1 MYKLL
6 LLTFM
11 LTSLYSN
18 NPKPYS
24 ALGNVIYN
32 NVQKIDSL
40 QNLSSYELYKSDI
53 AKYVQEVQQAKK
65 EGFEIESNTAS
76 ISKKDYL
83 IKLRH
88 LSKINDYYLRGIRS
102 KYKSSMDNNNYNLF
116 SEIINC
122 GLVDTDKNK
131 NEIIDYY
138 YKHQEDINA
147 SGVIKNFLNDDAK
160 LKALK
165 DAQKK
170 KYKTKK
176 MLEDEKIKRIREK
189 DKIIQENL
197 EAKLQNELEDKKL
210 KIREEQKRELAN

>member
-11 LTSLYSN
+11 LTFLYSN
-18 NPKPYS
+18 NPKPYA
-24 ALGNVIYN
+24 ALGNVIYD

-40 QNLSSYELYKSDI
+40 QKLKSYDLYKSDI
-53 AKYVQEVQQAKK
+53 AKYVKEVELAKK
-65 EGFEIESNTAS
+65 EGFEIEAS
-76 ISKKDYL
+76 KAKISKKDYL

-88 LSKINDYYLRGIRS
+88 LAKINDNYLRGIRDN
-102 KYKSSMDNNNYNLF
+102 YKASMNNNNYNLF

-122 GLVDTDKNK
+122 GLIDTNKNK

-147 SGVIKNFLNDDAK
+147 SGVIEDFLNDDAK

-165 DAQKK
+165 ESQKI

-176 MLEDEKIKRIREK
+176 MLEEEKIKRIRDKEK
-189 DKIIQENL
+189 TTQENL
-197 EAKLQNELEDKKL
+197 EVKLQNKLQNGLQDQKKS
-210 KIREEQKRELAN
+210 

>member
-11 LTSLYSN
+11 LTFLYSN
-18 NPKPYS
+18 NPKPYA
-24 ALGNVIYN
+24 ALGNVIYD

-40 QNLSSYELYKSDI
+40 QKLKSYDLYKSDI
-53 AKYVQEVQQAKK
+53 AKYVKEVELAKK
-65 EGFEIESNTAS
+65 EGFEIEAS
-76 ISKKDYL
+76 KAKISKKDYL

-88 LSKINDYYLRGIRS
+88 LAKINDNYLRGIRDN
-102 KYKSSMDNNNYNLF
+102 YKASMNNNNYNLF

-122 GLVDTDKNK
+122 GLIDTNKNK

-147 SGVIKNFLNDDAK
+147 SGVIEDFLNDDAK

-165 DAQKK
+165 ESQKI

-176 MLEDEKIKRIREK
+176 MLEEEKIKRIRDKEK
-189 DKIIQENL
+189 TTQENL
-197 EAKLQNELEDKKL
+197 EVKLQNKLQNELQDQKKS
-210 KIREEQKRELAN
+210 

>member
-11 LTSLYSN
+11 LTFLYSN
-18 NPKPYS
+18 NPKPYA
-24 ALGNVIYN
+24 ALGNVIYD

-40 QNLSSYELYKSDI
+40 QKLKSYDLYKSDI
-53 AKYVQEVQQAKK
+53 AKYVKEVELAKK
-65 EGFEIESNTAS
+65 EGFEIEAS
-76 ISKKDYL
+76 KAKISKKDYL

-88 LSKINDYYLRGIRS
+88 LAKINDNYLRGIRDN
-102 KYKSSMDNNNYNLF
+102 YKASMNNNNYNLF

-122 GLVDTDKNK
+122 GLIDTNKDK

-147 SGVIKNFLNDDAK
+147 SGVIEDFLNDDAK

-165 DAQKK
+165 ESQKI

-176 MLEDEKIKRIREK
+176 MLEEKKIKRIRDKEK
-189 DKIIQENL
+189 TTQENL
-197 EAKLQNELEDKKL
+197 EVKLQNKLQNELQDQKKS
-210 KIREEQKRELAN
+210 

>member
-11 LTSLYSN
+11 LTFLYSN
-18 NPKPYS
+18 NPKPYA
-24 ALGNVIYN
+24 ALGNVIYD

-40 QNLSSYELYKSDI
+40 QKLKSYDLYKSDI
-53 AKYVQEVQQAKK
+53 AKYVKEVELAKK
-65 EGFEIESNTAS
+65 EGFEIEAS
-76 ISKKDYL
+76 KAKISKKDYL

-88 LSKINDYYLRGIRS
+88 LAKINDNYLRGIRDN
-102 KYKSSMDNNNYNLF
+102 YKASMNNNNYNLF

-122 GLVDTDKNK
+122 GLIDTNKNK

-147 SGVIKNFLNDDAK
+147 SGVIEDFLNDDAK

-165 DAQKK
+165 ESQKI

-176 MLEDEKIKRIREK
+176 ILEEEKIKRIRDKEK
-189 DKIIQENL
+189 TTQENL
-197 EAKLQNELEDKKL
+197 EVKLQNELQNELQDQKKS
-210 KIREEQKRELAN
+210 

>member
-11 LTSLYSN
+11 LTFLYSN
-18 NPKPYS
+18 NPKPYA
-24 ALGNVIYN
+24 ALGNVIYD

-40 QNLSSYELYKSDI
+40 QKLKSYDLYKSDI
-53 AKYVQEVQQAKK
+53 AKYVKEVELAKK
-65 EGFEIESNTAS
+65 EGFEIEVSKAK

-88 LSKINDYYLRGIRS
+88 LAKINDNYLRGIRDN
-102 KYKSSMDNNNYNLF
+102 YKASMNKNNYNLF

-122 GLVDTDKNK
+122 GLIDTNKNK

-147 SGVIKNFLNDDAK
+147 SGVIEDFLNDDAK

-165 DAQKK
+165 ESQKI

-176 MLEDEKIKRIREK
+176 MLEEKKIKRIRDKEK
-189 DKIIQENL
+189 TTQENL
-197 EAKLQNELEDKKL
+197 EVKLQNELQNELQDQKKS
-210 KIREEQKRELAN
+210 